1 MVWLYLSLKALHI
14 IAIVAWM
21 AGLLYLY
28 RLFVYHVE
36 ESEPVVKARFQIME
50 RRLYRIIT
58 LPPMEVAVVLGA
70 SLLAIQVDYLRM
82 GWMHLKLL
90 AVAGMIAMTLFGGRQ
105 IEELAAGRQP
115 FASRTYRI
123 LNEVPTL
130 LLVLIVFLVIL
141 KPF

>member
-1 MVWLYLSLKALHI
+1 MVLLYQSLKALHI

-21 AGLLYLY
+21 AGLLYLF

-36 ESEPVVKARFQIME
+36 ETEAVVKARFTIME

-58 LPPMEVAVVLGA
+58 LPGMIVAVCLGA
-70 SLLAIQVDYLRM
+70 GLVMIQIDYLRM
-82 GWMHLKLL
+82 GWLHVKLL
-90 AVAGMIAMTLFGGRQ
+90 AVVGMIAITLFGGRE
-105 IEELAAGRQP
+105 IEELADGR
-115 FASRTYRI
+115 ARYSSRTYRI

-130 LLVLIVFLVIL
+130 LLIVIVFLVVL